1 MAKKCEEDGLFAQ
14 LTKQSK
20 CGPRVYPKASRE
32 QTLKTLAGNYE
43 DNLDIKTTDTSDCAP
58 GSSQPQIIVKTNAR
72 LDSLEGTTND
82 HRSANYYRRFIR
94 DRCQNTGSFDL
105 TSADQN
111 AEFISS
117 NRKEVEDLLVTSES
131 ALAQNIALPCVRKR
145 ICGESTGVL
154 LPKRRMEKSLSR
166 EDIAAALR
174 QADEYWYRTYG
185 DAPPSVHCEMT
196 DSTYSSGSGEEMAA
210 TDAAVSL
217 SLEDN
222 SLAPEHTWIDPEYLN
237 SCSIDEKNSQSDVL
251 IVKNSSEGSKESFF
265 TAFSPSSFVPPILLT
280 NSMPA
285 VSLVSSMEP
294 VFPAIS
300 PTEREFNSTDSD
312 SHSDCSSSSTTED
325 SYEPDSDY
333 TRLDHG
339 HDKQRSQFSYE

>member
-20 CGPRVYPKASRE
+20 CSPRVYPKASCE
-32 QTLKTLAGNYE
+32 QIIKTPAGNYE

-58 GSSQPQIIVKTNAR
+58 TFSQPQIIVKTNAR
-72 LDSLEGTTND
+72 SDGLEGTND

-94 DRCQNTGSFDL
+94 DRRQNTGSFDL
-105 TSADQN
+105 TSTDQH
-111 AEFISS
+111 AELIPS
-117 NRKEVEDLLVTSES
+117 NRRGVEHILVTSES
-131 ALAQNIALPCVRKR
+131 ALAENVALPCVRKR
-145 ICGESTGVL
+145 IYGESTGVL

-222 SLAPEHTWIDPEYLN
+222 SLAPEHTWTDPEYLN

-251 IVKNSSEGSKESFF
+251 IVKNSSEGSKESIF
-265 TAFSPSSFVPPILLT
+265 TTSFSPSSFVPPVLLT
-280 NSMPA
+280 NSMPP
-285 VSLVSSMEP
+285 VSLVSATEP
-294 VFPAIS
+294 VFPAVS
-300 PTEREFNSTDSD
+300 PTEKEFDSTDSD

-333 TRLDHG
+333 TRLDRG